1 MRHPM
6 TTDITATTATPA
18 PPFSAALAV
27 EPLGD
32 GRYGAQLGPY
42 WAVGPK
48 AHGGFLIA
56 LLVKAGMTRLATE
69 GPAVDP
75 VAVSTDFL
83 RAPDLGAVEL
93 DTEVVKL
100 GRTVSVVA
108 VRMSQNGRTTLTAT
122 VTGGV
127 LPDAEPLWADLPD
140 VPAAPPA
147 DAIDRSAEESSAF
160 RIAKV
165 SDLRLDAPTAAF
177 VRGEKAPPVLRGWA
191 RPRGEPADVL
201 FALVAGDILPPTV
214 FNVTGAFGWAP
225 TVQLTALLRARPAP
239 GWLRIE
245 ARTSAV
251 TGQWFDEDVTV
262 VDAAG
267 RIVCQARQ
275 LALVPAR

>member
-1 MRHPM
+1 M
-6 TTDITATTATPA
+6 TTDLTALTAPTA
-18 PPFSAALAV
+18 PPFSSALAV
-27 EPLGD
+27 EPVGD
-32 GRYGAQLGPY
+32 GRYTAELGPD

-56 LLVKAGMTRLATE
+56 LLVKAGLARLATE

-83 RAPDLGAVEL
+83 RAPDLGSVEL
-93 DTEVVKL
+93 ATDVVKL

-108 VRMSQNGRTTLTAT
+108 VRMLQNGRTMLTAT
-122 VTGGV
+122 VTGGA
-127 LPDAEPLWADLPD
+127 LPDTEPLWADLPD
-140 VPAAPPA
+140 VPAEPPA

-160 RIAKV
+160 RIARV
-165 SDLRLDAPTAAF
+165 CDLRLDEPTAAF

-225 TVQLTALLRARPAP
+225 TVQLTAFLRARPAS

-245 ARTSAV
+245 SRTAAV

-262 VDAAG
+262 VDEAG

-275 LALVPAR
+275 LALTPAR